1 MLKNKEYIKKIFVVI
16 LISVMSGIIF
26 FYQTKKVGFHEDE
39 SYTLCSA
46 VNPTNGLMAAYDDWE
61 SSPVWR
67 TKEYVKDFMT
77 LTPNN
82 ILNFK
87 ALYMNQAYDNH
98 PPLFYTLVHFSSILF
113 GGQFN
118 IYTVFVVNII
128 AFIFSCLI
136 ITKILKLLN
145 KEHLT
150 IPTLIFYGLSMGTIS
165 MVIFQRMYMLLTLFI
180 MLYFYLSLKLY
191 KNDFVLDKKLN
202 IQLGITTILGFLT
215 QYFFA
220 IYAFF
225 IFIIMIIEMIR
236 KKKDKKLIIKY
247 AVCHIIYAAIGILLF
262 VPCIK
267 HLLFSDRGLT
277 NLGNSNYFGHMFDYI
292 KHLSYAFTINN
303 TNNILMFSIL
313 ILFAISTISLIIKSK
328 EKFIPLITIV
338 PSIFYFFIAV
348 KMTSFQELRYIMAVI
363 PFIVLTI
370 FFILDEFINIKY
382 KEILFIAISIILIL
396 PGFIFSKPK
405 FLYENYENAL
415 NIANENS
422 EKSFVY
428 VYDNIFNHMQ
438 SIPEMMIYEKTLI
451 INTNRDELQYVIN
464 DDELNSEDSYILC
477 IKSYMDNDSILSELK
492 NNTDFKNVTELY
504 KTNESSTEIISNNL
518 YLMSKE
524 SNTSNIIDPKSVS
537 NNNNEINEG
546 ELRTLLEK
554 YLAFSNLNADGTPLL
569 CSYDSDN
576 TYGLQLYKSF
586 DEMYADISDSNE
598 TVIVNGEELPLVK
611 TSIKFST
618 YKNALLEYIS
628 EELFEKQFM
637 KYCKNVDGILH
648 IVNAGSDGKIYIIQQ
663 MEQISNN
670 DDIVSYK
677 VNCKYY
683 EGESSEI
690 SKTLLVNFK
699 KGKEKYIIYSCEF

>member
-1 MLKNKEYIKKIFVVI
+1 MLKNKEYLRKILVVI
-16 LISVMSGIIF
+16 LIALMSGIIF

-46 VNPTNGLMAAYDDWE
+46 VNPSNGLMAAYDDWE

-82 ILNFK
+82 IFNFK

-98 PPLFYTLVHFSSILF
+98 PPIFYTLVHFSSLLF

-128 AFIFSCLI
+128 AFIFSCLVI
-136 ITKILKLLN
+136 IKILKLLD

-150 IPTLIFYGLSMGTIS
+150 IPTLIFYGLSMGTVS
-165 MVIFQRMYMLLTLFI
+165 MVIFQRMYMLLNLFI

-225 IFIIMIIEMIR
+225 IFAIMIIKMIR
-236 KKKDKKLIIKY
+236 KKKDKELISKY
-247 AVCHIIYAAIGILLF
+247 VVSHVIYATIGILLF

-277 NLGNSNYFGHMFDYI
+277 NLGNSNYWGHMFDYI
-292 KHLSYAFTINN
+292 KHLCYAFTINN

-313 ILFAISTISLIIKSK
+313 ILFAISAIALIIKSK
-328 EKFIPLITIV
+328 EKFIPIITIV

-363 PFIVLTI
+363 PFIVLTF
-370 FFILDEFINIKY
+370 FFILDEFINLKY
-382 KEILFIAISIILIL
+382 KNVIFSVIALIL
-396 PGFIFSKPK
+396 VINGMIFSKPK

-451 INTNRDELQYVIN
+451 INYNKDELKCVYN
-464 DDELNSEDSYILC
+464 DTDLNSEGSFILS
-477 IKSYMDNDSILSELK
+477 IKSYMDNEKILEELK
-492 NNTDFKNVTELY
+492 NNSDFKNITLLY
-504 KTNESSTEIISNNL
+504 EIENSSE
-518 YLMSKE
+518 
-524 SNTSNIIDPKSVS
+524 VV
-537 NNNNEINEG
+537 NNNY
-546 ELRTLLEK
+546 
-554 YLAFSNLNADGTPLL
+554 YL
-569 CSYDSDN
+569 
-576 TYGLQLYKSF
+576 
-586 DEMYADISDSNE
+586 
-598 TVIVNGEELPLVK
+598 
-611 TSIKFST
+611 
-618 YKNALLEYIS
+618 
-628 EELFEKQFM
+628 
-637 KYCKNVDGILH
+637 
-648 IVNAGSDGKIYIIQQ
+648 
-663 MEQISNN
+663 
-670 DDIVSYK
+670 VSK
-677 VNCKYY
+677 
-683 EGESSEI
+683 
-690 SKTLLVNFK
+690 
-699 KGKEKYIIYSCEF
+699 

>member
-1 MLKNKEYIKKIFVVI
+1 MLKNKEYIKKIFVVV
-16 LISVMSGIIF
+16 LIAVMSGIIF

-39 SYTLCSA
+39 SYSLCSA
-46 VNPTNGLMAAYDDWE
+46 VNPTNGLMAAYDNWE

-82 ILNFK
+82 IFNFK
-87 ALYMNQAYDNH
+87 AIYMNQSYDNH
-98 PPLFYTLVHFSSILF
+98 PPIFYTLVHFSSLLF

-128 AFIFSCLI
+128 AFIFSCLV

-191 KNDFVLDKKLN
+191 KNNFVLDKKLN

-225 IFIIMIIEMIR
+225 IFVIMIIEMLR
-236 KKKDKKLIIKY
+236 KKKDKKLISKY
-247 AVCHIIYAAIGILLF
+247 IIFHVIYAAIGVFLF
-262 VPCIK
+262 IPCIK

-277 NLGNSNYFGHMFDYI
+277 NLGNSNYFSHMFDYI
-292 KHLSYAFTINN
+292 QHLCYAFTINN

-313 ILFAISTISLIIKSK
+313 ILFAVSTIALIIKSK
-328 EKFIPLITIV
+328 EKFIPIITIV

-348 KMTSFQELRYIMAVI
+348 KMTSFQELRYIMAAI
-363 PFIVLTI
+363 PFTVLTF
-370 FFILDEFINIKY
+370 FFILDEFINLKY
-382 KEILFIAISIILIL
+382 KNVIFTAIALIWVIN
-396 PGFIFSKPK
+396 GMIFSKPK

-451 INTNRDELQYVIN
+451 INYDKDELKCAYN
-464 DDELNSEDSYILC
+464 DTDLNSEDSFILS
-477 IKSYMDNDSILSELK
+477 IKSYMDNEKILEELK
-492 NNTDFKNVTELY
+492 NNSDFKNITLLY
-504 KTNESSTEIISNNL
+504 EIENSSE
-518 YLMSKE
+518 
-524 SNTSNIIDPKSVS
+524 VV
-537 NNNNEINEG
+537 NNNY
-546 ELRTLLEK
+546 
-554 YLAFSNLNADGTPLL
+554 YL
-569 CSYDSDN
+569 
-576 TYGLQLYKSF
+576 
-586 DEMYADISDSNE
+586 
-598 TVIVNGEELPLVK
+598 
-611 TSIKFST
+611 
-618 YKNALLEYIS
+618 
-628 EELFEKQFM
+628 
-637 KYCKNVDGILH
+637 
-648 IVNAGSDGKIYIIQQ
+648 
-663 MEQISNN
+663 
-670 DDIVSYK
+670 VSK
-677 VNCKYY
+677 
-683 EGESSEI
+683 
-690 SKTLLVNFK
+690 
-699 KGKEKYIIYSCEF
+699 